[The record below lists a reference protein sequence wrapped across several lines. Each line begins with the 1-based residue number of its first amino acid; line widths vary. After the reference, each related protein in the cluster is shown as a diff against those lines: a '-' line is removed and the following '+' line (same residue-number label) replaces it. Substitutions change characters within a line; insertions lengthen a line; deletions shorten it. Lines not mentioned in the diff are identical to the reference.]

1 MSLLA
6 VALPDNRIDRGH
18 FSFLKIGFIFSQSDY
33 LVSRLDI
40 SIGIL
45 SDKGSRKIK
54 EREVVCS
61 LSKRRYK
68 IKYNYVIVQ
77 MALPKKLLSL
87 IFREYNFS
95 DKSSFF

>member
-6 VALPDNRIDRGH
+6 VALSDNRIDRGH
-18 FSFLKIGFIFSQSDY
+18 FLFLKIGFIFSKHSY
-33 LVSRLDI
+33 LVFRLDI
-40 SIGIL
+40 SIETP

-61 LSKRRYK
+61 LSKRRHK

-77 MALPKKLLSL
+77 MLLPKKLLSL
-87 IFREYNFS
+87 IFGE
-95 DKSSFF
+95 